1 MLNGYIDT
9 LPCHE
14 VQYQR
19 IIQKGSAYKM
29 KEKLKHFSLLTVS
42 TLIMAVGTY
51 FFKFTNNFT
60 FGGITGLAVLV
71 ADKTS
76 ISASDFS
83 FIVNMLLLVLGFVVL
98 GKKFAAKT
106 AYCSI
111 LLSVALS
118 TLERVCPMDHPLT
131 DQTMLELCFAIAL
144 PALGS
149 AILFNIGSSSGGT
162 DIIAMILKKYSSFDI
177 GKALLVTDIMITVAG
192 CFVFDIKTGLYSFLG
207 LTIRS
212 FMIDNFI
219 EGFNLSKYFN
229 VVCDEPEPICNFL
242 VHELKRSA
250 TIVHAQ
256 GAFSGKDKYIVF
268 TVLSRPQAVR
278 LRNFIKENQP
288 SAFMLISNTSEIIGK
303 GFHSI

>member
-1 MLNGYIDT
+1 MN
-9 LPCHE
+9 
-14 VQYQR
+14 
-19 IIQKGSAYKM
+19 
-29 KEKLKHFSLLTVS
+29 EKIKHFSLLTGS

-71 ADKTS
+71 ADKTN

-83 FIVNMLLLVLGFVVL
+83 FIVNMLLLALGFVVL
-98 GKKFAAKT
+98 GRKFAAKT

-118 TLERVCPMDHPLT
+118 FLSRVCPMDHPLT

-192 CFVFDIKTGLYSFLG
+192 CFVFNIETGLYSLV
-207 LTIRS
+207 LRS
-212 FMIDNFI
+212 
-219 EGFNLSKYFN
+219 
-229 VVCDEPEPICNFL
+229 
-242 VHELKRSA
+242 
-250 TIVHAQ
+250 
-256 GAFSGKDKYIVF
+256 
-268 TVLSRPQAVR
+268 VLS
-278 LRNFIKENQP
+278 
-288 SAFMLISNTSEIIGK
+288 
-303 GFHSI
+303 

>member
-1 MLNGYIDT
+1 
-9 LPCHE
+9 
-14 VQYQR
+14 
-19 IIQKGSAYKM
+19 M

-111 LLSVALS
+111 LLSVTLS

-162 DIIAMILKKYSSFDI
+162 DI

-229 VVCDEPEPICNFL
+229 VVCDEPEPICDYL
-242 VHELKRSA
+242 VHELNRSA
-250 TIVHAQ
+250 TVVRAQ

>member
-1 MLNGYIDT
+1 
-9 LPCHE
+9 
-14 VQYQR
+14 
-19 IIQKGSAYKM
+19 M
-29 KEKLKHFSLLTVS
+29 KEKIKHFSLLTVS
-42 TLIMAVGTY
+42 TY

-83 FIVNMLLLVLGFVVL
+83 FIVNMLLLILGFIVL
-98 GKKFAAKT
+98 GKKFAVKT

-162 DIIAMILKKYSSFDI
+162 DIIAMILKRYSR
-177 GKALLVTDIMITVAG
+177 LLVFKVI
-192 CFVFDIKTGLYSFLG
+192 
-207 LTIRS
+207 
-212 FMIDNFI
+212 
-219 EGFNLSKYFN
+219 
-229 VVCDEPEPICNFL
+229 
-242 VHELKRSA
+242 
-250 TIVHAQ
+250 
-256 GAFSGKDKYIVF
+256 
-268 TVLSRPQAVR
+268 
-278 LRNFIKENQP
+278 
-288 SAFMLISNTSEIIGK
+288 
-303 GFHSI
+303 

>member
-19 IIQKGSAYKM
+19 VIQKGITYKM
-29 KEKLKHFSLLTVS
+29 KEKLKHFSLLTAS

-76 ISASDFS
+76 SSASDFS

>member
-1 MLNGYIDT
+1 MLTGYIDT
-9 LPCHE
+9 LPCHD

-19 IIQKGSAYKM
+19 IIQKGITYKM
-29 KEKLKHFSLLTVS
+29 KDKLKHFSLLTVS

-162 DIIAMILKKYSSFDI
+162 DIIAMILKRYSSFDI

-242 VHELKRSA
+242 VHELQRSA

-278 LRNFIKENQP
+278 LRNYIKENQP